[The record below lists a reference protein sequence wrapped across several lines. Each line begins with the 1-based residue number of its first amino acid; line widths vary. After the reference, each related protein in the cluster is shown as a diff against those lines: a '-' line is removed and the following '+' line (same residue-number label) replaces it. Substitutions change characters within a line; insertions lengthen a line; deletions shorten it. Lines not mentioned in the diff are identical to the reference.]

1 MRISPYLLVS
11 LVILLFCG
19 LALLTL
25 TKSPSAEANRAAGE
39 TFLANNAKQ
48 EGVKTTASGLQYQIL
63 TEGAGEH
70 PVATDKVTVHYQ
82 GSTLA
87 GAIFDSSY
95 NRGHPLT
102 FSLANVIPGWTEGL
116 QLMRTGA
123 KYRLFI
129 PSELAYGSQGA
140 GADIEPDATLIFD
153 VELIRIH

>member
-1 MRISPYLLVS
+1 MRISPYLPIAL
-11 LVILLFCG
+11 ILLLFAG
-19 LALLTL
+19 LALLTV
-25 TKSPSAEANRAAGE
+25 TKSPSGEANRIAGK

-48 EGVKTTASGLQYQIL
+48 EGINTTSSGLQYQIL
-63 TEGAGEH
+63 TEGAGER
-70 PVATDKVTVHYQ
+70 PVATDKITVHYQ
-82 GSTLA
+82 GSTLD
-87 GAIFDSSY
+87 GDIFDSSY

-102 FSLANVIPGWTEGL
+102 ISLANVIPGWTEGL

>member
-1 MRISPYLLVS
+1 MRISPYLPIAL
-11 LVILLFCG
+11 ILLLFAG
-19 LALLTL
+19 LALLTV
-25 TKSPSAEANRAAGE
+25 TKSPSGEANRIAGK

-48 EGVKTTASGLQYQIL
+48 EGINTTSSGLQYQIL
-63 TEGAGEH
+63 TEGAGER
-70 PVATDKVTVHYQ
+70 PVATDKITVHYQ
-82 GSTLA
+82 GSTLD
-87 GAIFDSSY
+87 GDIFDSSY

-102 FSLANVIPGWTEGL
+102 ISLANVIPGWTEGL

-140 GADIEPDATLIFD
+140 GTDIEPDATLIFD

>member
-1 MRISPYLLVS
+1 MRISPYLPIAL
-11 LVILLFCG
+11 ILLLFAG
-19 LALLTL
+19 LALLTV
-25 TKSPSAEANRAAGE
+25 TKSPSGEANRIAGK
-39 TFLANNAKQ
+39 TCLANNAKQ
-48 EGVKTTASGLQYQIL
+48 EGINTTSSGLQYQIL
-63 TEGAGEH
+63 TEGAGER
-70 PVATDKVTVHYQ
+70 PVATDKITVHYQ
-82 GSTLA
+82 GSTLD
-87 GAIFDSSY
+87 GDIFDSSY

-102 FSLANVIPGWTEGL
+102 ISLANVIPGWTEGL

>member
-1 MRISPYLLVS
+1 MRISPYLPIAL
-11 LVILLFCG
+11 ILLLFAG
-19 LALLTL
+19 LALLTV
-25 TKSPSAEANRAAGE
+25 TKSPSGEANRIAGK

-48 EGVKTTASGLQYQIL
+48 EGINTTSSGLQYQIL
-63 TEGAGEH
+63 TEGAGER
-70 PVATDKVTVHYQ
+70 PVATDKITVHYQ
-82 GSTLA
+82 GSTLD
-87 GAIFDSSY
+87 GDIFDSSY

-102 FSLANVIPGWTEGL
+102 ISLANVIPGWTEGM

-123 KYRLFI
+123 KNRLFI

>member
-25 TKSPSAEANRAAGE
+25 TKSPSVEANRAAGE

>member
-25 TKSPSAEANRAAGE
+25 TKSPSTEANRAAGE

>member
-1 MRISPYLLVS
+1 MRISPYFLVT
-11 LVILLFCG
+11 LVILLLCG
-19 LALLTL
+19 LALHTL
-25 TKSPSAEANRAAGE
+25 SKSPSGEANRVAGE
-39 TFLANNAKQ
+39 TFLVNNAKQ
-48 EGVKTTASGLQYQIL
+48 EGVKTTPSGLQYQIL
-63 TEGAGEH
+63 TEGAGER
-70 PVATDKVTVHYQ
+70 PVATDKITVHYQ
-82 GSTLA
+82 GSTLD
-87 GAIFDSSY
+87 GDIFDSSY

-102 FSLANVIPGWTEGL
+102 ISLANVIPGWTEGL